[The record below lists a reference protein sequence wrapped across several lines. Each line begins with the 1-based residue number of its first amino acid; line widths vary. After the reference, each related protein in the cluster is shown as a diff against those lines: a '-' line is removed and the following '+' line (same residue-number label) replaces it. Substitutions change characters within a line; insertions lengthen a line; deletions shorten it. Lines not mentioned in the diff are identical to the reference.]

1 MKKFGKRLSFLLAIL
16 VLISFALPTALLAE
30 QETTIVIHKLV
41 MTQDDLGAFKGFTDY
56 NGTAIN
62 PESYGTNVKE
72 VSNVAFRLYK
82 EIVEGA
88 TVPDDAILGSKIPHG
103 GSEVAKANSNYQL
116 ITTKA
121 YPDGVFLTGDGNLG
135 ATIPNLEN
143 GTYIIV
149 EDKVASTYEND
160 GALPADS
167 KAIPATIT
175 LPYTLPDGSGYFDNN
190 NPLHLYP
197 KNTEEKPDI
206 TKTFGEGL
214 TGEPSLTIGD
224 SVPYIVTTTIDKG
237 ATYKTLTWTDTMA
250 NGLTYD
256 KNLFVSATGT
266 TLTTDDYEMI
276 QTNQGFILNL
286 TAAGLAKVE
295 TAAASGEVTIT
306 LNYSAT
312 INEDA
317 EVDTNQ
323 ANTITLEYGN
333 RPTENRLPKEVIV
346 GDNGEIKVSKTWAE
360 GTTPVAVT
368 FDVFDTNGNR
378 VGEIVLDAEASEATL
393 TGLDAGSYYVV
404 EPLIAGISPSY
415 ETTGNTA
422 QITNNNNTNPDP
434 ITPDP
439 IVVVTYGQKFVKED
453 SDEATRLAG
462 AQFYISKTNAD
473 KTISYLALK
482 DETAREAELTAYTE
496 AEAAYIDAVAKETS
510 TPENIA
516 SLKAA
521 RDEAYEAMN
530 MSWTWVDVTDSA
542 YVLIS
547 SADGSFEIKGLAA
560 GTYSLVEIK
569 APEGYAL
576 PTEPNFEF
584 TVSEGSYDDENIIK
598 ITNTALSIPQT
609 GGTGTV
615 IFFVSGVAIMALALV
630 GMKLKKSKDAE

>member
-1 MKKFGKRLSFLLAIL
+1 MKKFGKRLSFLMAIL

-30 QETTIVIHKLV
+30 QQTAIVIHKLV
-41 MTQDDLGAFKGFTDY
+41 MTQSDLGAFEGFTDY
-56 NGTAIN
+56 NGTAIE
-62 PESYGTNVKE
+62 PAEYGANVKE
-72 VSNVAFRLYK
+72 VSGVAFRLYM
-82 EIVEGA
+82 EADAGADGALLGSDIPYEGLIDSTYYLPVTEGA
-88 TVPDDAILGSKIPHG
+88 V
-103 GSEVAKANSNYQL
+103 N
-116 ITTKA
+116 
-121 YPDGVFLTGDGNLG
+121 GVYLTGADNAG
-135 ATIPNLEN
+135 ATISNLAN
-143 GTYIIV
+143 GTYVIV

-206 TKTFGEGL
+206 TKTFGDDL
-214 TGEPSLTIGD
+214 TGVPSLTIGD
-224 SVPYIVTTTIDKG
+224 SVPYTVKTTIDKG
-237 ATYKTLTWTDTMA
+237 ATYKTLTWTDTMDA
-250 NGLTYD
+250 GLTYD
-256 KNLFVSATGT
+256 KNLSVDATGT
-266 TLTTDDYEMI
+266 NLTPADYEMI

-295 TAAASGEVTIT
+295 TAATSVEVVIT
-306 LNYSAT
+306 LSYSAT
-312 INEDA
+312 INEGA

-323 ANTITLEYGN
+323 ANTITLEYSN

-346 GDNGEIKVSKTWAE
+346 DDNGEIKVSKTWAE
-360 GTTPVAVT
+360 GTALVAVT

-378 VGEIVLDAEASEATL
+378 VGEINLAAGASEASL
-393 TGLDAGSYYVV
+393 TELAAGSYYVV
-404 EPLIAGISPSY
+404 EQPVEGITPSY
-415 ETTGNTA
+415 QSAANTA
-422 QITNNNNTNPDP
+422 IVHNDGENNV
-434 ITPDP
+434 IIVTPDP
-439 IVVVTYGQKFVKED
+439 IEIVTHGEKFVKVD
-453 SDEATRLAG
+453 SNDPAKLLPG

-473 KTISYLALK
+473 NTVSYLALK
-482 DETAREAELTAYTE
+482 DEATRATELTAYTV
-496 AEAAYIDAVAKETS
+496 AEAAYIAD
-510 TPENIA
+510 PEDE

-521 RDEAYEAMN
+521 RDETYKAMN
-530 MSWTWVDVTDSA
+530 MSWTWVAETTNA

-584 TVSEGSYDDENIIK
+584 TVGAGSYADENIIK
-598 ITNTALSIPQT
+598 ITNTALTIPQT

>member
-30 QETTIVIHKLV
+30 QETTAKQETKIVIHKLV
-41 MTQDDLGAFKGFTDY
+41 MTQKDLGLFAGFNDY
-56 NGTAIN
+56 NGTAID
-62 PESYGTNVKE
+62 PVKYGDNVKE
-72 VSNVAFRLYK
+72 VSGVAFRLYK
-82 EIVEGA
+82 EADDKTVGA
-88 TVPDDAILGSKIPHG
+88 TLGDEIPYEG
-103 GSEVAKANSNYQL
+103 LTDSTYYLQVTEGSVN
-116 ITTKA
+116 
-121 YPDGVFLTGDGNLG
+121 GVYLTEADNAG
-135 ATIPNLEN
+135 ATISNLAN
-143 GTYIIV
+143 GTYVIV

-206 TKTFGEGL
+206 EKIFGDEL
-214 TGEPSLTIGD
+214 TGVPSLTIGD

-256 KNLFVSATGT
+256 KNLLVSATGT

-295 TAAASGEVTIT
+295 TVAASGEVTIT

-317 EVDTNQ
+317 EVDTKQ

-378 VGEIVLDAEASEATL
+378 VGKIVLDAEASVATL

-434 ITPDP
+434 ITPKP
-439 IVVVTYGQKFVKED
+439 IEVVTYGQKFVKED
-453 SDEATRLAG
+453 KDEATLLAG
-462 AQFYISKTNAD
+462 AQFYISKTNAN
-473 KTISYLALK
+473 TVSYLALK
-482 DETAREAELTAYTE
+482 DEATRATELNDYTV
-496 AEAAYIDAVAKETS
+496 AEAAYIDAVAKKTGD
-510 TPENIA
+510 IA
-516 SLKAA
+516 NLKAA
-521 RDEAYEAMN
+521 RDKAYEAMN
-530 MSWTWVDVTDSA
+530 MSWTWVAETTNA

-547 SADGSFEIKGLAA
+547 SVDGSFEIKGLAA

-584 TVSEGSYDDENIIK
+584 TVGDDSYAVENIIK
-598 ITNTALSIPQT
+598 ITNTALTIPQT

>member
-56 NGTAIN
+56 NGTAIE
-62 PESYGTNVKE
+62 PIDYGANVKE
-72 VSNVAFRLYK
+72 VSGVAFRLYK
-82 EIVEGA
+82 EADAGTVGALLGSDIPYEGLIDSTYYLPVTEGA
-88 TVPDDAILGSKIPHG
+88 V
-103 GSEVAKANSNYQL
+103 N
-116 ITTKA
+116 
-121 YPDGVFLTGDGNLG
+121 GVYLTGANNAG
-135 ATIPNLEN
+135 ATISNLAN
-143 GTYIIV
+143 GTYVIV

-214 TGEPSLTIGD
+214 TGVPSLTIGD

-256 KNLFVSATGT
+256 KNLLVSATGT

-415 ETTGNTA
+415 ETTDNTA

-439 IVVVTYGQKFVKED
+439 IEVVTYGQKFVKED

-462 AQFYISKTNAD
+462 AQFYISKANAD
-473 KTISYLALK
+473 NTVSYLALK
-482 DETAREAELTAYTE
+482 DEATRATELTAYTV
-496 AEAAYIDAVAKETS
+496 AEAAYIAD
-510 TPENIA
+510 PEDEN
-516 SLKAA
+516 LKDA

-584 TVSEGSYDDENIIK
+584 TVDARSYADENIIK
-598 ITNTALSIPQT
+598 IENTALSIPQT